1 MYMNGYLKVASLMP
15 DIKVAN
21 PKYNIECIKEEIL
34 KVNTLSVKLCLL
46 PELSITGNNL
56 QSLYHDRNILDDA
69 LNALFSLVLFSVEL
83 DVVIVVSLPFEYM
96 SHVYEVAA
104 VIKSG
109 TILGFVPK
117 NTFKSNDNNKD
128 YFSTLNDNQDNITI
142 YDSIHNLSYT
152 FPFSNNLI
160 FKTNNFSF
168 NVAFDLDYNSS
179 FDSNIVLNIT
189 SIPET
194 IDVDSYIKNIKNIS
208 LEKKCTIVTTS
219 PGISESS
226 ERYAYFGR
234 SFICEYG
241 DIIVKNDILT
251 NHILLA
257 DIDLDK
263 NKIQSDVNTVKSNS
277 TLVHFNFNNYIYN
290 NLNEKLFREFD
301 RYPYINK
308 KISPYNYSMHI
319 INILSV
325 ALAKRMKTLK
335 ASNIVIGVS
344 GGLDSTFALLVA
356 KKASEFLSLTD
367 DNIKAIFMPG
377 LGTTYDSTTNVNSLL
392 KSLNIELKTIDIK
405 NSVIVHFNDI
415 EHDINNTNNTYENAQ
430 ARERT
435 QVLMDIAND
444 INGIVIGTGDLSEIA
459 LGFSTY
465 NGDQMSMYNV
475 NGSVPKTLIRY
486 ILNSIAD
493 ENLKDNNN
501 TLLANSLK
509 NILHAKISPE
519 LLPTEN
525 GMLMQQTE
533 EILGNY
539 EIHDFVLYNYLKY
552 NFSKE
557 KLYDI
562 TIRTFIYNNNS
573 SSLYTEE
580 YIKNCINIFFNRFYK
595 SQFKRSAAPTSPDI
609 GLPNLNSY
617 SLFNMPGDTEIDI

>member
-168 NVAFDLDYNSS
+168 NVAFGLDYNSS

-263 NKIQSDVNTVKSNS
+263 NKIQSDVNTVKNNS

-405 NSVIVHFNDI
+405 NSVMVHFNDI